1 MTKERRQVKK
11 LEVRPS
17 RLVFSSL
24 LEFVTFSRVNSSVIR
39 TMSGLISSLG
49 GSLSDLKLFL
59 FFRHYLQDSCV
70 KTSGTEKEQR
80 ASEAT
85 CEGEVVAEEGGERA
99 LSLSS
104 LGRIRELEGA
114 AFVEFVAGLTR
125 EQVDVFGK

>member
-70 KTSGTEKEQR
+70 KTSGTG
-80 ASEAT
+80 T
-85 CEGEVVAEEGGERA
+85 
-99 LSLSS
+99 
-104 LGRIRELEGA
+104 I
-114 AFVEFVAGLTR
+114 
-125 EQVDVFGK
+125 

>member
-1 MTKERRQVKK
+1 MLVDPGEISCVQEPNRVPSTRFHQNMTKERRQVKK

-70 KTSGTEKEQR
+70 KTSGTG
-80 ASEAT
+80 T
-85 CEGEVVAEEGGERA
+85 
-99 LSLSS
+99 
-104 LGRIRELEGA
+104 I
-114 AFVEFVAGLTR
+114 
-125 EQVDVFGK
+125 